1 VNTPTPPP
9 EPQPLRQIH
18 TREEFIELS
27 KELGV
32 RADWHEPDE
41 QEVDVRVYGRSFDNA
56 GFWPQQAGRPLPGEI
71 VERYVVFLK
80 DGKRVAAVNL
90 ATLCAW
96 ASEPHPSTTTQHT
109 LDDGMYREVVQRRY
123 EG

>member
-1 VNTPTPPP
+1 MSTPTPPP
-9 EPQPLRQIH
+9 DPKKLRKIQ
-18 TREEFIELS
+18 TRDEFIELS

-56 GFWPQQAGRPLPGEI
+56 GFWPLQAGRPMPGEI
-71 VERYVVFLK
+71 VERYIVFRK
-80 DGKRVAAVNL
+80 EDKPVAAVNL

-96 ASEPHPSTTTQHT
+96 ASE
-109 LDDGMYREVVQRRY
+109 R
-123 EG
+123 